1 MVIIKISLRS
11 THVSSQFLK
20 SMMQKCTSDRLVS
33 LSYEQLDF
41 NKTKPSAHECLSET
55 SQPDCAVRCSE
66 MTSHCTG
73 KREWPVF
80 RDCFACS
87 LA

>member
-1 MVIIKISLRS
+1 MVRLSQICFYAEKNVNVVIIKISLRS

-41 NKTKPSAHECLSET
+41 NNTKPSAHECLSET
-55 SQPDCAVRCSE
+55 L
-66 MTSHCTG
+66 
-73 KREWPVF
+73 
-80 RDCFACS
+80 S
-87 LA
+87 LIVQSDAQR